1 MLDTPK
7 VSRKY
12 RKHGVV
18 NNFIVITV
26 KPTFEHL
33 SCARHRARCAVD
45 IRSLVLSQL
54 HGRVLLSPFHSV
66 GNQGSEQL
74 RTFPTHSSQNS

>member
-1 MLDTPK
+1 MSDTPK
-7 VSRKY
+7 VSSKY

-33 SCARHRARCAVD
+33 SYARHRARCAVD
-45 IRSLVLSQL
+45 ISSLVLSQL
-54 HGRVLLSPFHSV
+54 HGEGFALPLSQCRKPELGAV
-66 GNQGSEQL
+66 KD
-74 RTFPTHSSQNS
+74 FPNS